1 MESINGLLSPL
12 NSVTRK
18 KPLCPS
24 CLPKRLSSHLA
35 CSFCLYAHSMECFR
49 RKTQGRADRISYR
62 SMPSR
67 PRQAKGWAVILL
79 FVLSCLIPIK
89 LFLLFWMIKSSVCV
103 YVCIRKKHYN
113 LFSADDLGTLWPE
126 GSLTISP
133 LFLLPNSR
141 SVGQRFS
148 TLAAV
153 KSSGVLYKVQV
164 PGPHPTSKFQIQV
177 IQSFQNVARQG

>member
-1 MESINGLLSPL
+1 MHTVW
-12 NSVTRK
+12 SVSEERHRDVLIGFPTDPCHQDPGR
-18 KPLCPS
+18 
-24 CLPKRLSSHLA
+24 PK
-35 CSFCLYAHSMECFR
+35 
-49 RKTQGRADRISYR
+49 
-62 SMPSR
+62 
-67 PRQAKGWAVILL
+67 AVILL

-153 KSSGVLYKVQV
+153 KSSGVFYKV
-164 PGPHPTSKFQIQV
+164 
-177 IQSFQNVARQG
+177 